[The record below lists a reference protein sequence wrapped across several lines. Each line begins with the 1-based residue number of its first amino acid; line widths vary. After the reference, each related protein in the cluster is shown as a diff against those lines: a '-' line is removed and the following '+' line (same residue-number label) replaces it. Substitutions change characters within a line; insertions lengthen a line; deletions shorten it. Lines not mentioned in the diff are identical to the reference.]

1 MIGYLMTEDA
11 RYRLER
17 LKGTIDLMEH
27 LAAEGS
33 RSAMTNLEWTDF
45 ASFTALVSA
54 EVGCVLDDSAGN
66 GIQCDAM
73 DERTF
78 LKLFA
83 RLGDQ
88 QRRDIL
94 SIMQAYACTSDLA
107 DSATPARAD
116 SGKGGV
122 Q

>member
-33 RSAMTNLEWTDF
+33 RSAMTNLAWTDF

-78 LKLFA
+78 MEMFA
-83 RLGDQ
+83 CLSDK

-94 SIMQAYACTSDLA
+94 SIMQAYACTSEG
-107 DSATPARAD
+107 
-116 SGKGGV
+116 SGAEKPFR
-122 Q
+122 